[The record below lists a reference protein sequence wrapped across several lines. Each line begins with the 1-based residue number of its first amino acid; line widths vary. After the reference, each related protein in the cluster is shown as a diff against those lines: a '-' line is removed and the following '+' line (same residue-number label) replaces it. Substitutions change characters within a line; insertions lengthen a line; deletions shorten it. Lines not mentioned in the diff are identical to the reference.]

1 MDNAAVKL
9 KQSQSQS
16 RSTTYLLAQTTNIIR
31 NSWIDPALKEHG
43 LTSLQYTVLSV
54 IRRYS
59 GLSSAEL
66 SRHFFVT
73 PQTMG
78 PILTQLD
85 KRGLILREP
94 NTENRRLL
102 AISLTAKGKR
112 LQETC
117 KHVIADIEH
126 EIFGE
131 LDADTLQIFRDTL
144 QRVYRRAQDSHR
156 PG

>member
-1 MDNAAVKL
+1 MDNTAVKL
-9 KQSQSQS
+9 KHGPA
-16 RSTTYLLAQTTNIIR
+16 RNTTYLLAQTTNIIR
-31 NSWIDPALKEHG
+31 NSWIDPALKQHG

-54 IRRYS
+54 IKRYS

-78 PILTQLD
+78 PILTQLE
-85 KRGLILREP
+85 KRGLIVREP

-102 AISLTAKGKR
+102 AISLTDEGGR
-112 LQETC
+112 HLETC
-117 KHVIADIEH
+117 NHVIADIEQ

-131 LDADTLQIFRDTL
+131 LDDDTLQHFRETL
-144 QRVYRRAQDSHR
+144 QRIYRRAQDNHR
-156 PG
+156 PR

>member
-9 KQSQSQS
+9 KHSPS
-16 RSTTYLLAQTTNIIR
+16 RNTTYLLAQTTNIIR
-31 NSWIDPALKEHG
+31 NSWIDPALKQHG

-54 IRRYS
+54 IKRYS

-85 KRGLILREP
+85 KRGLILREA
-94 NTENRRLL
+94 NAENRRLL
-102 AISLTAKGKR
+102 AITLTEKGNH
-112 LQETC
+112 LLETC
-117 KHVIADIEH
+117 NHVIAEIEQ

-131 LDADTLQIFRDTL
+131 LDKETLQHFRETL
-144 QRVYRRAQDSHR
+144 QRIYRRAQDNHR
-156 PG
+156 PR

>member
-9 KQSQSQS
+9 KHSQS

-54 IRRYS
+54 IKRYS

-78 PILTQLD
+78 PILTQLE

-94 NTENRRLL
+94 NAENRRLL
-102 AISLTAKGKR
+102 AISLTAEGGR
-112 LQETC
+112 LLETC
-117 KHVIADIEH
+117 NHVIADIEQQ
-126 EIFGE
+126 IFGE
-131 LDADTLQIFRDTL
+131 LDADTLQVFRDTL
-144 QRVYRRAQDSHR
+144 QRIYRRAQDSHR
-156 PG
+156 PR